1 MENNQPNK
9 SKPLQQ
15 NWLGEWV
22 EVQETEPLT
31 SYTQVLQAQEAE
43 PHYIALIQKL
53 TGNKEVATKKA
64 SK

>member
-1 MENNQPNK
+1 MENNQRNK

-43 PHYIALIQKL
+43 PHYSALMERLENLKVEQS
-53 TGNKEVATKKA
+53 KK
-64 SK
+64 